1 MVIELVNQRL
11 GEGNPITHGEIL
23 DQIEYRLHTVI
34 QPATLRA
41 MLNRKGDVK
50 TIIGNPIEEEEEVPS
65 EEEEG
70 LC

>member
-1 MVIELVNQRL
+1 MVIELLNQRL

-23 DQIEYRLHTVI
+23 DRIEYQWHVVI
-34 QPATLRA
+34 QPATLRV

-50 TIIGNPIEEEEEVPS
+50 TSIGNPIEEEEELPS
-65 EEEEG
+65 EEED